1 MEKRLIL
8 AITLSLLIL
17 ISWSAFVSKTYH
29 IENKEVATTKTE
41 SITTEPKPT
50 LPSTTILE
58 QEFPPSSLSK
68 FTQPKWDITFMDP
81 TASIKEV
88 EFTGK
93 HNYKFPLISGFL
105 LADKSFNF
113 QKQSSSPDS
122 ITFVHNGSNY
132 NIVKKFT
139 FHNLNY
145 TIDLDI
151 TIQNISEQPLSLNI
165 PLVLGAL
172 DFSSNTI
179 NTRYQDVAVAT
190 KDKTLH
196 LNAQKNREIE
206 DVEFLALRD
215 RYFCAIIQPVQ
226 NDFSAF
232 IRKINTKES
241 EIGLNFKRITLNPGQ
256 QTEQKFH
263 IYLGPL
269 DLKLINSVK
278 PAWST
283 IVYYGTFDFISQ
295 ILLQFLE
302 FLYGIVHNWGWAIVL
317 LSLSVY
323 LILYP
328 LTLKQMRSMKEMQVL
343 QPKIEELRKAYKDN
357 PQKLNKEIME
367 LYREHK
373 VNPLGGCL
381 PLILQ
386 MPIFF
391 ALYQA
396 LMRSIALRGAHF
408 LWIKDLSEPD
418 RLFLLPVSLPVLG
431 NELNILPIVMAIGM
445 FIQQKFS
452 MTATAAT
459 TTGAEQQ
466 KIMII
471 VMPIMFGFIFYRMP
485 SGLVL
490 YWFINSTLML
500 IYQIRISRAK

>member
-8 AITLSLLIL
+8 AIALSLLIL

-29 IENKEVATTKTE
+29 IENKEVAATKTE
-41 SITTEPKPT
+41 TVRVEPKPNFPT
-50 LPSTTILE
+50 VLE
-58 QEFPPSSLSK
+58 QEIPLSSLSK
-68 FTQPKWDITFMDP
+68 FTQQNWDITFIDP
-81 TASIKEV
+81 TASIEEV
-88 EFTGK
+88 EFKGR
-93 HNYKFPLISGFL
+93 HNYKFPLVSGFL
-105 LADKSFNF
+105 LGDKSLNF
-113 QKQSSSPDS
+113 KKESSSQDS
-122 ITFVHNGSNY
+122 IIFVHNGPSY

-139 FHNLNY
+139 FHNSNY

-151 TIQNISEQPLSLNI
+151 TIQNISKQPLNLNVSLA
-165 PLVLGAL
+165 LGVL
-172 DFSSNTI
+172 DFTSNAI

-190 KDKTLH
+190 KDKTSH
-196 LNAQKNREIE
+196 LNAQKNAEIQE
-206 DVEFLALRD
+206 IKFLALRD
-215 RYFCAIIQPVQ
+215 RYFCAIIEPAQ

-232 IRKINTKES
+232 IRKFNSKES
-241 EIGLNFKRITLNPGQ
+241 EVGLNFKGIILNPGQ

-263 IYLGPL
+263 IYLGPQ
-269 DLKLINSVK
+269 DLRRINSVN
-278 PAWST
+278 PEWSA
-283 IVYYGTFDFISQ
+283 IIYYGTFDFISQ
-295 ILLQFLE
+295 ILLKLLE

-317 LSLSVY
+317 LSLLVY
-323 LILYP
+323 IILYP
-328 LTLKQMRSMKEMQVL
+328 LSLKQMRSMKEMQVL

-396 LMRSIALRGAHF
+396 LMRSVALRGARF
-408 LWIKDLSEPD
+408 LWIQDLSEPD

-431 NELNILPIVMAIGM
+431 NEINILPIVMAIGM

-452 MTATAAT
+452 MSATAAT
-459 TTGAEQQ
+459 STSAEQQ
-466 KIMII
+466 KIMMI
-471 VMPIMFGFIFYRMP
+471 VMPLMFGLIFYHMP

>member
-8 AITLSLLIL
+8 AIALSLLIL

-29 IENKEVATTKTE
+29 IENKEVAATKTE
-41 SITTEPKPT
+41 TAGVEPKPN
-50 LPSTTILE
+50 LPTVLE
-58 QEFPPSSLSK
+58 QEIPLSSLSK
-68 FTQPKWDITFMDP
+68 FTQQKWDITFIDP

-88 EFTGK
+88 EFRGR
-93 HNYKFPLISGFL
+93 HNYKFPLVSGFL
-105 LADKSFNF
+105 LGDKSLNF
-113 QKQSSSPDS
+113 KKESSSQDS
-122 ITFVHNGSNY
+122 ITFVHNGPSY

-139 FHNLNY
+139 FHNSNY

-151 TIQNISEQPLSLNI
+151 KIQNISKEPINCNMPLALG
-165 PLVLGAL
+165 VLGFA
-172 DFSSNTI
+172 SNNI

-190 KDKTLH
+190 KDKTSH
-196 LNAQKNREIE
+196 LNAQKNAEIQE
-206 DVEFLALRD
+206 IKFLALRD
-215 RYFCAIIQPVQ
+215 RYFCAIIEPVQ
-226 NDFSAF
+226 NDFNAF
-232 IRKINTKES
+232 IRKFNSKES
-241 EIGLNFKRITLNPGQ
+241 EVGLSFKGIILNPGQ

-263 IYLGPL
+263 IYLGPQE
-269 DLKLINSVK
+269 LKLINSVN
-278 PAWST
+278 PGWAT
-283 IVYYGTFDFISQ
+283 ILYYGTFDFISQ
-295 ILLQFLE
+295 ILLQLLG
-302 FLYGIVHNWGWAIVL
+302 FLYAIVHNWGWAIVL
-317 LSLSVY
+317 LSLLVY
-323 LILYP
+323 IVLYP
-328 LTLKQMRSMKEMQVL
+328 LSLKQMRSMKEMQVL
-343 QPKIEELRKAYKDN
+343 QPKIEELRKSYKDN

-396 LMRSIALRGAHF
+396 LMRSVALRGAHF
-408 LWIKDLSEPD
+408 LWIQDLSEPD

-452 MTATAAT
+452 MSATAAT
-459 TTGAEQQ
+459 STSAEQQ
-466 KIMII
+466 KMMMII
-471 VMPIMFGFIFYRMP
+471 MPIMFGVIFYHMP

-500 IYQIRISRAK
+500 IYQIRISRSK